1 MPKYA
6 SLVKVR
12 KDFQNV
18 QELTSIW
25 GDIRTELET
34 NAADLEDTY
43 AILGE
48 YDFLIVLDAED
59 RDDVYK
65 ASMAIERHGLD
76 LQTMEI
82 VPTDEFAT
90 LVDDL

>member
-6 SLVKVR
+6 SLVNIR

-25 GDIRTELET
+25 GDIRAELEEHD
-34 NAADLEDTY
+34 AHLEETY

-48 YDFLIVLDAED
+48 YDFLLIIDAPD